1 MAANK
6 TVQNDGSV
14 RSFLDAIPDRQ
25 KKREARRLAT
35 LMRRLTGHRARMWGD
50 SIVGFGKYHYRYA
63 SGREGD
69 WALVGF
75 SPRKQNLA
83 VYIMP
88 GFEPFA
94 ALMKKLGNY
103 KTGKSCLYI
112 KTLADVD
119 ETVLEKLILGSV
131 QLMRERYPAE

>member
-14 RSFLDAIPDRQ
+14 RSFLDAIPDPQR
-25 KKREARRLAT
+25 KREARRLAT

-63 SGREGD
+63 S
-69 WALVGF
+69 
-75 SPRKQNLA
+75 
-83 VYIMP
+83 
-88 GFEPFA
+88 FA